1 MGPLYRE
8 EFDPGPSLQQMNPP
22 YRQDQDNFL
31 PQQMAPSY
39 REEYYPPPQQMD
51 PSNREDYGPPPPQM
65 ELPYRN
71 EYGSL
76 PHHMNPFHD
85 QEYGPPPEEMVPSY
99 RDKYDPP
106 PLQTDPHYRQ
116 EQGPLPVQ
124 TDPQYREEQGPI
136 PLQTDPHYRQDQ
148 GPLPVQID
156 PHYRQEQGPF
166 PVQIDPHYR
175 QEQGPIPVQI
185 DPHYRQEQG
194 PIPVQIDPHYRQE
207 QGPIPVQIDPHY
219 RQEQGPIPVQIDPHY
234 RQEQGPI
241 PVQIDPHYRQEQGPI
256 PVQIDAHYRQEQ
268 GPPQL
273 EMDPPFERQ
282 QMDRYRQANGP
293 PSPQQMASQYRQ
305 QDQSFPLP
313 DEVVI
318 PFQNEVNPSPQ
329 KGLHY
334 QYPNGPDNV
343 MENGLGDRG
352 AENTSNHLSPKTLVD
367 ALKEADINLPRLAVL
382 PSNAPAK
389 PKWGEC
395 GLPNLGQTSYL
406 NTVMQCLSHTPQLVR
421 YFVSREFLE
430 DVVKKESAKGGQ
442 VVKAVADLIT
452 EMDRG
457 QAKMGTMAFLKG
469 VCGKM
474 NEKYA
479 GTGQRDSYD
488 LLISLLQW
496 LHKGLASGEPEC
508 ACTKNSSKKRTPKD
522 KSTVPANNVGMT
534 PSSGHHQQPNTS
546 SGNNFSPQSNP
557 AFPPSNNQSYSN
569 SFPQQ
574 LRKMSNN
581 SDQQQQYHQ
590 YPPAP
595 FTSQHPPIAFNT
607 ATSPQHIPPG
617 HKMSSSSSNS
627 VSKKCKKCGLRVEPS
642 SLISDTFEGIHRSN
656 IICPVS
662 GVIICSI
669 HDRFMSLSLSL
680 NYPGDAPLEEALEHY
695 YRIQAIDWDCPYCG
709 YQHLCHQQMHILFLP
724 KVLIL
729 HLDRYNED
737 GHDPKLTRVTFP
749 TNEFILGDFMTPG
762 WKGRSKEYSL
772 YGISNLHGRG
782 NSSHYTTCCQSN
794 KYNTNNK
801 RPWII
806 FDDDMVQLI
815 ERFKNPREA
824 HILFYR
830 IEEEDI

>member
-8 EFDPGPSLQQMNPP
+8 EFDPGPPLQQMNPP

-31 PQQMAPSY
+31 PQQMAPPY

-71 EYGSL
+71 EYGPL
-76 PHHMNPFHD
+76 PHHMNPFHE
-85 QEYGPPPEEMVPSY
+85 QEYGPPPEEMIPSY
-99 RDKYDPP
+99 RDRYDPP
-106 PLQTDPHYRQ
+106 PLQTDPNYRQEQGPIPRQTDPHYRQ
-116 EQGPLPVQ
+116 EQGP
-124 TDPQYREEQGPI
+124 I
-136 PLQTDPHYRQDQ
+136 PLQMDP
-148 GPLPVQID
+148 P
-156 PHYRQEQGPF
+156 
-166 PVQIDPHYR
+166 
-175 QEQGPIPVQI
+175 
-185 DPHYRQEQG
+185 
-194 PIPVQIDPHYRQE
+194 
-207 QGPIPVQIDPHY
+207 
-219 RQEQGPIPVQIDPHY
+219 
-234 RQEQGPI
+234 
-241 PVQIDPHYRQEQGPI
+241 
-256 PVQIDAHYRQEQ
+256 YRQEQ

-273 EMDPPFERQ
+273 EMDPPFDRQEYGSSLQ
-282 QMDRYRQANGP
+282 QMDPYRQANGP
-293 PSPQQMASQYRQ
+293 PSPQQMVSHYRQ
-305 QDQSFPLP
+305 QGQSFPLP
-313 DEVVI
+313 DEVVT
-318 PFQNEVNPSPQ
+318 PFQNELIPSPQ

-343 MENGLGDRG
+343 MENGIGDRG
-352 AENTSNHLSPKTLVD
+352 AETTSDQLSPKTLVD
-367 ALKEADINLPRLAVL
+367 ALKEADINLPRLVVL
-382 PSNAPAK
+382 PSNVPAK

-469 VCGKM
+469 VCGRM

-508 ACTKNSSKKRTPKD
+508 ACTKNSSKKRIPKD
-522 KSTVPANNVGMT
+522 KSTVPANNVGML
-534 PSSGHHQQPNTS
+534 PSSGQPQQPNTS
-546 SGNNFSPQSNP
+546 SGNSFGPQSNP
-557 AFPPSNNQSYSN
+557 AFPPSNNQ
-569 SFPQQ
+569 
-574 LRKMSNN
+574 RKTSNN
-581 SDQQQQYHQ
+581 PDQQQQQYQQ

-617 HKMSSSSSNS
+617 HKMNSSSSNS

-669 HDRFMSLSLSL
+669 HDRFMSLSLPL

-709 YQHLCHQQMHILFLP
+709 YQHLCHQQMRILFLP

-737 GHDPKLTRVTFP
+737 GRDPKLTRVTFP
-749 TNEFILGDFMTPG
+749 NNEFILGDFMTPG

-772 YGISNLHGRG
+772 YGICNLHGRG